1 MDKAQ
6 SYEEVFNN
14 VVQTQILMEEKLGE
28 AAGSMGVKPSYDMNV
43 EDLYASYNNFRID
56 NNNELFIWFTDSQV
70 DRIGSTDVLYEWVT
84 KPKGKKPYTIKET
97 FQSLSGSQKDFC
109 LIINS
114 L

>member
-56 NNNELFIWFTDSQV
+56 NGTAPE
-70 DRIGSTDVLYEWVT
+70 GSVRRNDLPSFNLVQMKRRLKAYHYDTYNQYYRPD
-84 KPKGKKPYTIKET
+84 
-97 FQSLSGSQKDFC
+97 GS
-109 LIINS
+109 NR
-114 L
+114 